1 MLHNKDIRGI
11 TAYASMT
18 LLPNKK
24 WKALLENPTPII
36 EKPKKP
42 FKGLTSD
49 MRGRDGMGY
58 KEFKE
63 VLPKS
68 DLSSRLVN
76 PVQTFEQYPQ
86 PKPKIDKNYT
96 MDIRPSELDMLS
108 KRKDDNT
115 KMLII
120 QLLQAKAIGSDLL
133 QKGTPDQQARLQIAY
148 DNLRALWTSISQ

>member
-24 WKALLENPTPII
+24 WKGLLENPIPII
-36 EKPKKP
+36 EKPKNP

-58 KEFKE
+58 AVCKDFKE
-63 VLPKS
+63 ILPKS

-76 PVQTFEQYPQ
+76 PVQRFEQYPQ

-96 MDIRPSELDMLS
+96 MDIRL
-108 KRKDDNT
+108 
-115 KMLII
+115 
-120 QLLQAKAIGSDLL
+120 
-133 QKGTPDQQARLQIAY
+133 
-148 DNLRALWTSISQ
+148 